1 MKKKLKKIRYFIE
14 YLFVLPTYYFV
25 RLLPLRGVFTLA
37 NFWGFFLYHIPK
49 SRKLIIANL
58 QLAFPEKKICEIRK
72 IARKNC
78 TNTILMIMEFVWFS
92 DRHERLDPLLTM
104 DPKIQ
109 KNIDKC
115 LKDKRGVIWV
125 TPHLGNWE
133 VARIAQTNTQ
143 EIPMAVVART
153 LNNPFLNK
161 LINSGRSNADGTRV
175 ITAKGAVKGMINALK
190 DGYLIATLIDQ
201 NTRARDGGIFV
212 DFFGLPVCT
221 SRAPALFGRKF
232 NSFLAVGGA
241 VRKGDEYETFLSELP
256 KDTNEYDSDEELV
269 QALMNLTEELVRKYP
284 EQYLWMYER
293 WRYIP
298 QDLDDEE
305 KIKRYPYYAT
315 LATPRFYDDRAPKEK
330 SEGKKRKKL

>member
-1 MKKKLKKIRYFIE
+1 MKKFKKIRYFIE
-14 YLFVLPTYYFV
+14 YILVLPWYFLI
-25 RLLPLRGVFTLA
+25 RILPLRCIFALA
-37 NFWGFFLYHIPK
+37 SFAGFFLYLIPPF
-49 SRKLIIANL
+49 RKLIIANL
-58 QLAFPEKKICEIRK
+58 KIAFPEKKICEIRR

-78 TNTILMIMEFVWFS
+78 TNTVLMILEFVWFMN
-92 DRHERLDPLLTM
+92 RHEKLNPILTM

-115 LKDKRGVIWV
+115 VKDKRGVIWV

-133 VARIAQTNTQ
+133 IARIAQTNTQ

-153 LNNPFLNK
+153 INNPFFNK
-161 LINSGRSNADGTRV
+161 LINSGRSETDGTRV

-201 NTRARDGGIFV
+201 NTKARDGGIFV
-212 DFFGLPVCT
+212 NFFGLPVCT

-232 NSFLAVGGA
+232 NAFLAVGGA
-241 VRKGDEYETFLSELP
+241 FRKGRKYQTFLSELP
-256 KDTNEYDSDEELV
+256 KDTKDYKSDEELI
-269 QALMNLTEELVRKYP
+269 QALMNLTEELVRKFP

-298 QDLDDEE
+298 EE
-305 KIKRYPYYAT
+305 TPEEIRKRYPYYAT
-315 LATPRFYDDRAPKEK
+315 EVTPRFYDDRPGVAKVK
-330 SEGKKRKKL
+330 

>member
-1 MKKKLKKIRYFIE
+1 MKKALRKIRYIIE
-14 YLFVLPTYYFV
+14 YLFVLPTYYFI
-25 RLLPLRGVFTLA
+25 RILPLRAVFALA
-37 NFWGFFLYHIPK
+37 NFWGVFLYLIPQC
-49 SRKLIIANL
+49 RKLIMANL
-58 QLAFPEKKICEIRK
+58 KIAFPEKDIRDVRK

-78 TNTILMIMEFVWFS
+78 TTTILMVMEFVWFS
-92 DRHERLDPLLTM
+92 VRHESLNPILTM

-115 LKDKRGVIWV
+115 VKDKRGVIWV

-143 EIPMAVVART
+143 KIPMAVVART

-161 LINSGRSNADGTRV
+161 LINSGRSNADSTRV

-232 NSFLAVGGA
+232 NAFLAVGGA
-241 VRKGDEYETFLSELP
+241 VRNGYEYETFLSELP
-256 KDTNEYDSDEELV
+256 KDTKEYESDEELI
-269 QALMNLTEELVRKYP
+269 QALMDLTEELVRKYP
-284 EQYLWMYER
+284 DQYLWMYER

-298 QDLDDEE
+298 KDLEDAEE
-305 KIKRYPYYAT
+305 KKRYPYYAT
-315 LATPRFYDDRAPKEK
+315 VANERFYDERAPKDK
-330 SEGKKRKKL
+330 